1 MSSPVN
7 PNSSNNNNNKI
18 IRKPASTAHNINNNN
33 NNNPTDGNHSS
44 DSGTKKTVP
53 VSKVPV
59 GLAKGPDLKNVKSK
73 IGSLN
78 NVKHKPAGGDK
89 KIESQK
95 LTWNTNS
102 RIGSLEN
109 ASHKPHGGKVRV
121 STQKLEWKGKSKV
134 GSLDNVTHKA
144 GGGQVRIFDE
154 KYTGSSSRAT
164 STTRSGSTTP
174 HVDSSTGLQHHQ
186 YNADDLLRQTE
197 QKLTLND

>member
-1 MSSPVN
+1 MPATNHV
-7 PNSSNNNNNKI
+7 
-18 IRKPASTAHNINNNN
+18 RKHRFI
-33 NNNPTDGNHSS
+33 HSF
-44 DSGTKKTVP
+44 
-53 VSKVPV
+53 
-59 GLAKGPDLKNVKSK
+59 LL
-73 IGSLN
+73 L
-78 NVKHKPAGGDK
+78 H
-89 KIESQK
+89 
-95 LTWNTNS
+95 TNLRCS
-102 RIGSLEN
+102 YLLFFVD
-109 ASHKPHGGKVRV
+109 GGKVRV